1 MYKFIQKVKCFMR
14 CNLREEGHNL
24 PDRVPSSTVEK
35 SQWPECEAAGHTA
48 PTGRKQRMD
57 AGAQLTFS
65 LFTEFRTPA
74 YGMVLPTVR
83 AGLPH
88 LFKPF

>member
-1 MYKFIQKVKCFMR
+1 MYKFIKKVKCFMR

-24 PDRVPSSTVEK
+24 PYRALSSTVEK

-83 AGLPH
+83 GWSSPLI
-88 LFKPF
+88 